1 LTGRRAA
8 LILFSLDGGRR
19 AMEGAQMSTTT
30 PVDGFSFDP
39 VHDLFDPFAPGV
51 MDDPFPYYAVL
62 RDRAPVHF
70 NPQLGM
76 YFLSRYDDV
85 FRADAD
91 LARFARGGQAS
102 AYDSY
107 TAATRVIF
115 NNNLFAKDPPDHTRL
130 KRLFSRAFTRS
141 LVEGMRPRIEELCR
155 QVLDDADL
163 APGGGTMELI
173 GDFAYPFPSL
183 VICEMLGIPS
193 VHQTD
198 FRDWTDGLVPLI
210 DPVHPPEIR
219 ARGEVAC
226 AAMVDYLARLIA
238 ERRGALR
245 AGERPA
251 GLMTAL
257 VEAAG
262 DGDLSDDELIMLAS
276 VLVVAG
282 FETTANTV
290 AFAIRALIDQPD
302 QLEALRAD
310 PTLFA
315 RLPDEVVRLYSTAQ
329 NALRETTEDAEFAG
343 TTIPRG
349 SWIILLRGAANRD
362 ERHFPDPDALDV
374 RRRNSADHVGFG
386 EGVTFCTGAGL
397 ARIEVEVAL
406 RTLLERI
413 TPVRITRWEQR
424 PSKRLWGPSLVE
436 LEYRPATG

>member
-1 LTGRRAA
+1 
-8 LILFSLDGGRR
+8 
-19 AMEGAQMSTTT
+19 MSTTT

-39 VHDLFDPFAPGV
+39 AHDLFDPFAPGV

-62 RDRAPVHF
+62 RDRAPVHY

-76 YFLSRYDDV
+76 YFLSRYEDV

-91 LARFARGGQAS
+91 LARFARGQQAR

-107 TAATRVIF
+107 TAETRVIF

-130 KRLFSRAFTRS
+130 KRLFSKAFTRS

-155 QVLDDADL
+155 QVLDDANL
-163 APGGGTMELI
+163 ARGAGTMELV

-183 VICEMLGIPS
+183 VICEMLGIPN
-193 VHQTD
+193 VHQTR
-198 FRDWTDGLVPLI
+198 FREWTDGLVPLI
-210 DPVHPPEIR
+210 DPVHSPETR
-219 ARGEVAC
+219 TRGEAAC
-226 AAMVDYLARLIA
+226 AAMVDYLSGLVAD
-238 ERRGALR
+238 RREALR
-245 AGERPA
+245 DGERPA

-262 DGDLSDDELIMLAS
+262 EGDLTDDELVMLAS

-290 AFAIRALIDQPD
+290 AFATRALLDRPD

-315 RLPDEVVRLYSTAQ
+315 RLPDEVVRLCSTAQ
-329 NALRETTEDAEFAG
+329 NALRETTEDVEVAG

-349 SWIILLRGAANRD
+349 SWVILLRGAANRD
-362 ERHFPDPDALDV
+362 ERHFPDPDALDL
-374 RRRNSADHVGFG
+374 RRPNSADHVGFG

-397 ARIEVEVAL
+397 ARIEVEVAM

-413 TPVRITRWEQR
+413 TPVRIARWEQR
-424 PSKRLWGPSLVE
+424 PSKRMWGPSQVV
-436 LEYRPATG
+436 LEYTTRTG